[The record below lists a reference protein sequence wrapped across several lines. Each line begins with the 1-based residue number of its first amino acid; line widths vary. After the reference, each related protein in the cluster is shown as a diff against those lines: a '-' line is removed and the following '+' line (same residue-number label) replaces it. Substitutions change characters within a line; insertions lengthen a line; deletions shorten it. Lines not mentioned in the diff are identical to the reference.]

1 MSVALCPGPRVVR
14 VLVADPID
22 GYLDGVTMLLRDA
35 VVPTPAGPVALTL
48 VATTRW
54 GDDAVD
60 LARRHEPDVVVID
73 ARLLE
78 VPDRDIVHELGTV
91 LARRQV
97 HVLVL
102 VPPGADGVLGG
113 AFRAGARGFLI
124 RETASAH
131 LADAIC
137 TVSRGHCWIEGA
149 VSTRLLPPLAEV
161 ADTRAAASAEVHRI
175 EQRLRTLT
183 RSQHEV
189 LTHYAQGRRPPEIAS
204 LRSCSVENVRSH
216 LYAGK
221 RRLDATDLALVV
233 TAFFTTGAI
242 RLPRLDL
249 AETRH

>member
-1 MSVALCPGPRVVR
+1 MSVAVRSGPRVVR
-14 VLVADPID
+14 VILADTSED
-22 GYLDGVTMLLRDA
+22 YLDGAAMLLTDA
-35 VVPTPAGPVALTL
+35 VVPTPAGAVALSL
-48 VATTRW
+48 VAMTRW

-73 ARLLE
+73 ARLLA
-78 VPDRDIVHELGTV
+78 VPGRDVVHELGTV
-91 LARRQV
+91 LARRRV

-113 AFRAGARGFLI
+113 AFRAGARGFLV
-124 RETASAH
+124 RETAAEY

-137 TVSRGHCWIEGA
+137 TVSAGHCWIDGA

-161 ADTRAAASAEVHRI
+161 ADLRATASAEVRRI

-183 RSQHEV
+183 RSQLEV
-189 LTHYAQGRRPPEIAS
+189 LTHYAQGRRPAEIAS

-233 TAFFTTGAI
+233 TAFFTTGAV
-242 RLPRLDL
+242 RLPRLGL
-249 AETRH
+249 AEVPQ